1 MMNKCFRT
9 IVVALISI
17 IMMGCDKNEYTDK
30 IEVIKMYVSAETGT
44 YIPWGSDTPV
54 ECMLVK
60 EETASDYS
68 PLAFG
73 GIQGFDYVRGHEYEL
88 EVRKTTFANPPT
100 DGSNISYELLKIIN
114 DIPSVEPEDL
124 PEEAKFKLRMVQ
136 LNTFMDL
143 DTPIPAPFDY
153 LIFRILDHN
162 DRYIFPAEP
171 AFLKYYD
178 LIEMTSPVSPDTF
191 CVYKYTTDENGT
203 KRDFTGQWGSNF
215 FEKEDFPISLK
226 GYKDGKLIYEY
237 STTQLMRE
245 RDFLGVD
252 WKNGSVA
259 IANPKTHLIEN
270 ILDTRYKF
278 KLTDTQEI
286 NNTYYIK
293 IRVNTSSDKITEAEY
308 LKEQQNGLR
317 WLLQKHLGQKASLTA
332 SDFKTLPE
340 GTDIVETYENTT
352 TRVAII
358 HQYADDLHEEQYI
371 AIAESKYK

>member
-1 MMNKCFRT
+1 
-9 IVVALISI
+9 
-17 IMMGCDKNEYTDK
+17 MMGCDKNEYTDK

-88 EVRKTTFANPPT
+88 EVRKTTFANPPA

-136 LNTFMDL
+136 LIPFMNL
-143 DTPIPAPFDY
+143 DTPLPAPFDY

-162 DRYIFPAEP
+162 DNYTFPVDP
-171 AFLKYYD
+171 VFLKYYD

-191 CVYKYTTDENGT
+191 CIYKYTTDGNGT
-203 KRDFTGQWGSNF
+203 KRDFTAQWGSNF

-278 KLTDTQEI
+278 KLTDTQET

-293 IRVNTSSDKITEAEY
+293 IRVNSSSDKITESGY
-308 LKEQQNGLR
+308 LKEQQDGLR